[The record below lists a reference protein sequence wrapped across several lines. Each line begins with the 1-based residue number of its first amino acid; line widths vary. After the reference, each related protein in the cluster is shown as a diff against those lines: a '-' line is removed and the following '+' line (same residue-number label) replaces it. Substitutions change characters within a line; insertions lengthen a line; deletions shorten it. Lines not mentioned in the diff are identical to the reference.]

1 MIINLSK
8 RNGVKKMKVYELKIR
23 TFLLEDIDSSDS
35 LGFISKAIISYLSEN
50 EKFLDMHKAKNYKS
64 YCHDNLYPI
73 KKFYK
78 KNMVYQYR
86 IRSVDVDFVNYILH
100 GFSDYKDKV
109 FKNLTVD
116 VRIIPKSPIS
126 KLFTLNPII
135 IKNDFGYWKDNS
147 TLEEFEKRFTDNL
160 IKKYKFFIDEK
171 IEEGKFYTSLKFLN
185 EGPITFKFKNI
196 KLLGDKLELEI
207 NMDKRSQD
215 LAYFALAVTFSE
227 NSAYGAGFLGYKYLI

>member
-1 MIINLSK
+1 
-8 RNGVKKMKVYELKIR
+8 MKIYELKIR

-50 EKFLDMHKAKNYKS
+50 EKFLDMHNAKNYKS

-86 IRSVDVDFVNYILH
+86 IRSFDEGFVNYIMH

-116 VRIIPKSPIS
+116 VRIIPKSSIS

-135 IKNDFGYWKDNS
+135 IKNDFGYWKDNL
-147 TLEEFEKRFTDNL
+147 TLEEFEKRITDNL
-160 IKKYKFFIDEK
+160 IKKYKFFIDEN
-171 IEEGKFYTSLKFLN
+171 IEDGKFYTGLKFLH
-185 EGPITFKFKNI
+185 EMPIAFKFKNI

-207 NMDKRSQD
+207 NMDKRSQE
-215 LAYFALAVTFSE
+215 LAYFALGVTFSE